1 MNRLLVLCSLLL
13 VLLLACQ
20 ARQDE
25 VTVVAYSQPEVS
37 VLLEGLIHPLGMALL
52 PDGGLL
58 IAEEGTGK
66 NDLSAGVSLL
76 TAEGEYGRF
85 ISGLPSSRDSGDLSG
100 VPFVAVAPDGARIYL
115 SYFNAGGLLTLP
127 LPAERPLTLPATPY
141 GPDDLELTMTPL
153 NNVRLSNAFAVA
165 FDRDGIPV
173 VSDATENGVA
183 KKTESG
189 QTRFIHR
196 FSELS
201 DPANERLTVD
211 PVPTGIAR
219 VGAEYYVTLF
229 SGCPYPAGSGQLV
242 AIDESRNERV
252 IVAGLNLPIDVAQ
265 AADGTIWLLEF
276 AEFEEGGS
284 CFDGSGYLP
293 HTGRLSRIMPDGTV
307 AVVLDG
313 LNFPSAVLPLP
324 DGSLYVSEIFA
335 NRILHIQFATE

>member
-1 MNRLLVLCSLLL
+1 MNKLLGLYSLLL

-20 ARQDE
+20 VREDGAVID
-25 VTVVAYSQPEVS
+25 YSEPEVA

-58 IAEEGTGK
+58 IAEEGTGQ

-100 VPFVAVAPDGARIYL
+100 VPFVAVSPQNDRIYL
-115 SYFNAGGLLTLP
+115 SYFNAGGLLTMGID
-127 LPAERPLTLPATPY
+127 AERPLTLPETPY
-141 GPDDLELTMTPL
+141 GPDNLTLTMTPL
-153 NNVRLSNAFAVA
+153 NEVRLSNAFAVT
-165 FDRDGIPV
+165 FDREGVPV

-183 KKTESG
+183 KKTPEG

-196 FSELS
+196 FSELR
-201 DPANERLTVD
+201 DPANERILID

-229 SGCPYPAGSGQLV
+229 GGCPYPAESGRLV

-252 IVAGLNLPIDVAQ
+252 IMDGLNMPIDVAVGS
-265 AADGTIWLLEF
+265 DNTIWVLEF
-276 AEFEEGGS
+276 AHFAEGAS

-293 HTGRLSRIMPDGTV
+293 HTGRLSRIAPDGSLVT
-307 AVVLDG
+307 VLDG
-313 LNFPSAVLPLP
+313 LNYPSAVLPLP
-324 DGSLYVSEIFA
+324 DGSLYLSEIFA
-335 NRILHIQFATE
+335 NRVLHITFGG